1 MNGVQVTGAKVLF
14 KIPILGGIPI
24 TETVVNTWI
33 VMALLVIVSIVLTRG
48 LKIRPTSKRQII
60 AEYLVG
66 MVNKLVHENMGAK
79 FMRYVPF
86 IGALFSLS
94 MFSSL
99 ISLVG
104 MYSPTGDLST
114 CLAWALLVFVLIT
127 YYKIRTQHIGGYLK
141 GFTEPVFM
149 HDAAEHHRRGGDAH
163 FHGVQALWQY
173 RLGRGGHPAYIQRS
187 VRAVYGGAG
196 AHSGRVGAAA
206 QPDPDIPGGAAGGAL
221 ALLRCVHK
229 RFAGVHFLHADD
241 DVYSSGMRGMT

>member
-1 MNGVQVTGAKVLF
+1 MSDLQVTGAKVLF

-33 VMALLVIVSIVLTRG
+33 VMALLVLVSIILTRN
-48 LKIRPTSKRQII
+48 LKVRPTSRRQLV

-66 MVNKLVHENMGAK
+66 MVNKLVRENMGEK

-86 IGALFSLS
+86 IAALFSLS

-141 GFTEPVFM
+141 GFTEPVFIM
-149 HDAAEHHRRGGDAH
+149 TPLNIIGEVATPISMAFRHFGNIASGSVVTLLVYSGLAALST
-163 FHGVQALWQY
+163 AL
-173 RLGRGGHPAYIQRS
+173 LGL
-187 VRAVYGGAG
+187 
-196 AHSGRVGAAA
+196 
-206 QPDPDIPGGAAGGAL
+206 IPGAAGDVLSQIPIFQIGLPAVLSIYFDVFTSVLQAFIFCMLTMMYIRL
-221 ALLRCVHK
+221 ACEE
-229 RFAGVHFLHADD
+229 
-241 DVYSSGMRGMT
+241 

>member
-1 MNGVQVTGAKVLF
+1 MSGIQVTGAKVLF

-33 VMALLVIVSIVLTRG
+33 VMALLVIGSIVLTRG
-48 LKIRPTSKRQII
+48 LKIRPASKRQII

-66 MVNKLVHENMGAK
+66 MVNRLVHENMGAK

-141 GFTEPVFM
+141 GFTEPVFIM
-149 HDAAEHHRRGGDAH
+149 TPLNIIGEAATPISMAFRH
-163 FHGVQALWQY
+163 FGNIASGAVVTLLIYSGLSALSAAV
-173 RLGRGGHPAYIQRS
+173 LGR
-187 VRAVYGGAG
+187 
-196 AHSGRVGAAA
+196 
-206 QPDPDIPGGAAGGAL
+206 IPGAAGQLLSQIPIFQVGIPAVLSLYFDVFTSVLQAFIFCMLTMLYIRL
-221 ALLRCVHK
+221 ACEE
-229 RFAGVHFLHADD
+229 
-241 DVYSSGMRGMT
+241 

>member
-1 MNGVQVTGAKVLF
+1 MTGAKVLF

-33 VMALLVIVSIVLTRG
+33 VMALLVIVSIILTRG
-48 LKIRPTSKRQII
+48 LKIRPNSKRQIV

-66 MVNKLVHENMGAK
+66 MVNKLVRDNMGEK

-99 ISLVG
+99 VSLAG

-114 CLAWALLVFVLIT
+114 CMAWALLVFVLIT

-141 GFTEPVFM
+141 GFTEPVFIM
-149 HDAAEHHRRGGDAH
+149 TPLNIIGEVATPISMAFRH
-163 FHGVQALWQY
+163 FGNIASGAVVTLLVYSGLSALSTAV
-173 RLGRGGHPAYIQRS
+173 LGL
-187 VRAVYGGAG
+187 
-196 AHSGRVGAAA
+196 
-206 QPDPDIPGGAAGGAL
+206 IPGAAGQLLSQIPIFQVGLPAILSLYFDVFTSVLQAFIFCMLTMMYIKL
-221 ALLRCVHK
+221 ACEE
-229 RFAGVHFLHADD
+229 
-241 DVYSSGMRGMT
+241 

>member
-1 MNGVQVTGAKVLF
+1 MSDLQVTGAKVLF

-33 VMALLVIVSIVLTRG
+33 VMALLVLVSIILTRN
-48 LKIRPTSKRQII
+48 LKVRPTSRRQLV

-66 MVNKLVHENMGAK
+66 MVNKLVRENMGEK

-86 IGALFSLS
+86 IAALFSLS

-141 GFTEPVFM
+141 GFTEPVFIM
-149 HDAAEHHRRGGDAH
+149 TPLNIIGEVATPISMAFRHFGNIASGSVVTLLVYSGLAALST
-163 FHGVQALWQY
+163 AL
-173 RLGRGGHPAYIQRS
+173 LGL
-187 VRAVYGGAG
+187 
-196 AHSGRVGAAA
+196 
-206 QPDPDIPGGAAGGAL
+206 IPGAVGDVLSRIPIFQVGLPAVLSIYFDVFTSVLQAFIFCMLTMMYIRL
-221 ALLRCVHK
+221 ACEE
-229 RFAGVHFLHADD
+229 
-241 DVYSSGMRGMT
+241 

>member
-141 GFTEPVFM
+141 GFTEPVFIM
-149 HDAAEHHRRGGDAH
+149 TPLNIIGEVATPISMAFRH
-163 FHGVQALWQY
+163 FGNIASGAVVTLLIYSGLSALSTAV
-173 RLGRGGHPAYIQRS
+173 LGL
-187 VRAVYGGAG
+187 
-196 AHSGRVGAAA
+196 
-206 QPDPDIPGGAAGGAL
+206 IPGAAGQLLSQIPIFQVGLPAVLSLYFDVFTSVLQAFIFCMLTMMYIRL
-221 ALLRCVHK
+221 ACEE
-229 RFAGVHFLHADD
+229 
-241 DVYSSGMRGMT
+241 